1 MKIVIAIGGNSLI
14 KDSESI
20 SVQAQMEQVMHTG
33 SIIAE
38 IAQDG
43 HDLVVSHGNGPQVG
57 YLLRMSELAEQ
68 EIPLFPLDYCVAST
82 QGAIGYQMQN
92 ALFNHFIDN
101 GIHRSVAT
109 LVTQTVVD
117 KNDPAFLH
125 PSKPIGSFFNKEQI
139 EEHAKLLG
147 WSYMEDSG
155 RGYRRVVASP
165 APKQIVEKDIVLA
178 MLKNHT
184 VVITVGGGG
193 IPVVLEGGKI
203 KGVEAVIDKDLA
215 SSLLAQEVSADLF
228 IISTAV
234 DYAYINFNKA
244 NQKALETVSTEEIRT
259 YLSQGYFGKGSMEP
273 KIKAALQFTEATKK
287 TSIITSPENIHEAI
301 LGHKGTR
308 IVFTGKDDEI

>member
-33 SIIAE
+33 GIIAE

-101 GIHRSVAT
+101 GIKRSVAT

-125 PSKPIGSFFNKEQI
+125 PSKPIGSFFNQEQI

-147 WSYMEDSG
+147 WTYMEDSG

-193 IPVVLEGGKI
+193 IPVVLENGKI

-215 SSLLAQEVSADLF
+215 SSLLAKEISADLF

-234 DYAYINFNKA
+234 DYAYINFNQA

-308 IVFTGKDDEI
+308 IVYSGKDDEI

>member
-14 KDSESI
+14 KDSSHI
-20 SVQAQMEQVMHTG
+20 SAQDQMEQVMET
-33 SIIAE
+33 SKIIAE

-43 HDLVVSHGNGPQVG
+43 HELVVSHGNGPQVG
-57 YLLRMSELAEQ
+57 YLLRMSELAEH

-82 QGAIGYQMQN
+82 QGAIGFQMQN
-92 ALFNHFIDN
+92 AIYNHFIER

-109 LVTQTVVD
+109 LVTQTIVD
-117 KNDPAFLH
+117 KNDPAFSH

-139 EEHAKLLG
+139 EEHARTLG

-165 APKQIVEKDIVLA
+165 IPKQIVEKDIVLN
-178 MLKNHT
+178 MLKQHT
-184 VVITVGGGG
+184 LVITVGGGG
-193 IPVVLEGGKI
+193 IPVVSENGKI

-215 SSLLAQEVSADLF
+215 SSLLAKELEADLF

-234 DYAYINFNKA
+234 DYAYINFNQN
-244 NQKALETVSTEEIRT
+244 NQEALETVSTEEMRS
-259 YLSQGYFGKGSMEP
+259 YLSQGFFGKGSMEP
-273 KIKAALQFTEATKK
+273 KIKAALQFTESCKK

-301 LGHKGTR
+301 LGRKGTR
-308 IVFTGKDDEI
+308 IVYSGNLDEI